1 MDEFPKKMDQ
11 HIMAVVTPKLDAL
24 RTEVMQR
31 CDEIR
36 GDIQQVDARASEHD
50 RFLGIMQSQIQQLQ
64 QALVVAN
71 SQQPAPK
78 ALASSA
84 SFEREIDATV

>member
-1 MDEFPKKMDQ
+1 MDQ
-11 HIMAVVTPKLDAL
+11 HIMAVATPKLDAL
-24 RTEVMQR
+24 RTEAMQR

-36 GDIQQVDARASEHD
+36 SDIQQVDARVPEHD
-50 RFLGIMQSQIQQLQ
+50 RLLGIMQSQIQQLQ

-78 ALASSA
+78 
-84 SFEREIDATV
+84 